1 MAFWSSE
8 KLRERLQPDLIIP
21 GYQDKRIK
29 HGAYELCLGNEVIIT
44 SETGVESQFWFK
56 GYKPIIPSG
65 QIAMLITHEQVCIPP
80 DTIAFISI
88 KATRKLG
95 GLINISGFH
104 VDPGFHKD
112 RTV

>member
-8 KLRERLQPDLIIP
+8 KLLERLKPDLIIP
-21 GYQDKRIK
+21 GYQPKRIK
-29 HGAYELCLGNEVIIT
+29 HGAYELCLGNEIIIT
-44 SETGVESQFWFK
+44 SEKGVTSEAWFM

-65 QIAMLITHEQVCIPP
+65 QIAMLITLEQVCIPP

-88 KATRKLG
+88 KATRKLA

-104 VDPGFHKD
+104 VDPG
-112 RTV
+112 